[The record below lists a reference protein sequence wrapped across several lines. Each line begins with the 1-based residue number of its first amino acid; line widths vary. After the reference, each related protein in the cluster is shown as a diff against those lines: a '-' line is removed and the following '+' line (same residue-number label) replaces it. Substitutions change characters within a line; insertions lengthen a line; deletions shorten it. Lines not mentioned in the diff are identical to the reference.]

1 MSSYRRYSSR
11 LTESSS
17 SSSATSSTTSSSSYI
32 STSDVTRRTTTSSTN
47 FSRSTPLR
55 STWATSRPAL
65 PPKPAKSLTELE
77 KYDVSSTVTEEPARS
92 KEYPTGSR
100 EFIGFATLPD
110 QVHRKSVKKGFEFTL
125 MVVGESGL
133 GKSTLVNS
141 LFLTELYKQ
150 RAVLNAEEKISQTVE
165 IERST
170 QDIEEGGVRLKLTVV
185 DTPGFG
191 DAVNNTDSFT
201 PIVTYVDDQFEQYF
215 TDESGLNR
223 KNIVDNRI
231 HCCLY
236 FISPFGHG
244 LRPIDVEF
252 MKRMHNKVNIIPVIG
267 KSDCLTPTEI
277 KKLKERILD
286 EVDEYNINIYKFTD
300 GDSDEDEDTRRENS
314 DLQSSVPFAII
325 GSNTVV
331 EVGGKRVRGRLY
343 PWGIAEVENP
353 KHSDF
358 IKLRNMLIRTHM
370 QDLKDV
376 TQDVHYENFRLQK
389 IKNGGKIEPVNGK
402 PHADT
407 DAKLKEKED
416 ELKKMQEMIL
426 TMQRQMAMQ
435 QGKQQMNGTNNNIL
449 DDRGSSTIDM

>member
-1 MSSYRRYSSR
+1 M
-11 LTESSS
+11 
-17 SSSATSSTTSSSSYI
+17 
-32 STSDVTRRTTTSSTN
+32 
-47 FSRSTPLR
+47 P
-55 STWATSRPAL
+55 
-65 PPKPAKSLTELE
+65 
-77 KYDVSSTVTEEPARS
+77 
-92 KEYPTGSR
+92 PTGSR

-331 EVGGKRVRGRLY
+331 EIGGKRVRGRLY

-358 IKLRNMLIRTHM
+358 IKLRNMLIR
-370 QDLKDV
+370 
-376 TQDVHYENFRLQK
+376 
-389 IKNGGKIEPVNGK
+389 K

>member
-1 MSSYRRYSSR
+1 M
-11 LTESSS
+11 
-17 SSSATSSTTSSSSYI
+17 
-32 STSDVTRRTTTSSTN
+32 
-47 FSRSTPLR
+47 P
-55 STWATSRPAL
+55 
-65 PPKPAKSLTELE
+65 
-77 KYDVSSTVTEEPARS
+77 
-92 KEYPTGSR
+92 PTGSR

-314 DLQSSVPFAII
+314 DLQQYSCGNWREKSAWQTI
-325 GSNTVV
+325 SM
-331 EVGGKRVRGRLY
+331 
-343 PWGIAEVENP
+343 GIAEVENP

-389 IKNGGKIEPVNGK
+389 IKTGGEVAPVNG
-402 PHADT
+402 PPIYCDVA
-407 DAKLKEKED
+407 
-416 ELKKMQEMIL
+416 ELPFTVIW
-426 TMQRQMAMQ
+426 QRSDGAVMVLFTVMAE
-435 QGKQQMNGTNNNIL
+435 L
-449 DDRGSSTIDM
+449 PSTLIAELPPFL